1 MMDKIPEKLKK
12 DAIINMTKNL
22 STFRTMLH
30 LTQADLAELIGVGRQ
45 TVICIEKGTRL
56 LTYGNY
62 LSLMFVFSQYK
73 ETEHLL
79 RIFGAYPKELE
90 KIYTEINDKS
100 K

>member
-1 MMDKIPEKLKK
+1 MIDKIPEKIKK
-12 DAIINMTKNL
+12 DAIVNMTKNL
-22 STFRTMLH
+22 SAFRTMLH

-45 TVICIEKGTRL
+45 TVICIENGTRP

-73 ETEHLL
+73 ETEQLL

-90 KIYTEINDKS
+90 KIYTEIDDKRR
-100 K
+100 

>member
-1 MMDKIPEKLKK
+1 MIDKIPEKIKK
-12 DAIINMTKNL
+12 DAIVNMAKNL
-22 STFRTMLH
+22 SAFRTMLH

-45 TVICIEKGTRL
+45 TVICIENGTRP

-73 ETEHLL
+73 ETEQLL

-90 KIYTEINDKS
+90 KIYTEIDDKRR
-100 K
+100 

>member
-1 MMDKIPEKLKK
+1 MTEKIPEKIKAE
-12 DAIINMTKNL
+12 AIENMIRNL
-22 STFRTMLH
+22 SAFRTMLH

-45 TVICIEKGTRL
+45 TIACIENGTRP

-73 ETEHLL
+73 ETAQLL

-90 KIYTEINDKS
+90 NIYANIDNKKE
-100 K
+100 